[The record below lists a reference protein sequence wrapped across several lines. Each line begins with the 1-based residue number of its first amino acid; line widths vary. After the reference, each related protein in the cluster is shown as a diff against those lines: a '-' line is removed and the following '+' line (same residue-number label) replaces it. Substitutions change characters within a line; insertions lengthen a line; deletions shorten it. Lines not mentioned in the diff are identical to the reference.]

1 MVPGVGGQ
9 LGRPAASSRKV
20 GSTAARRAHR
30 TWLHLSLVSNCQS
43 FKRENRMSRFLH
55 FICKAQ
61 ALRKV
66 ATGRRCVIEFSH
78 LTVLGY
84 KTPISVHMHGFR
96 ESSFPKIRNT

>member
-1 MVPGVGGQ
+1 
-9 LGRPAASSRKV
+9 
-20 GSTAARRAHR
+20 
-30 TWLHLSLVSNCQS
+30 
-43 FKRENRMSRFLH
+43 MSRFLH

-84 KTPISVHMHGFR
+84 KTPISVHMHGVR